1 MSVYLYAILGAQP
14 ASCGNGV
21 CAEPLRLVVSGDLV
35 AVVGDVPDTP
45 ELTAM
50 TLRAQDGVL
59 RRLAAAVD
67 AVLPARFGT
76 LLADDAAVTE
86 ALARRRGPL
95 AQALGRVAGCEQMTV
110 RVWGDGAATAPAA
123 ESATGGGPGTRYLAQ
138 RRQAQEQAQRVPE
151 LEPLRRRLGELV
163 RAERVERHD
172 RPPLL
177 ATVQHLVPRGAGGR
191 YVAVVVAALRFRR
204 GRGVSAPR
212 RPLVEVRELESL
224 RAEVERQ
231 AEALAPRWNA
241 NPEDV
246 QKSVARLVLT
256 LVEFIRQLLERQA
269 IRRMEGGTLTAEETE
284 NVGVALMRLEETV
297 RDMAARFGL
306 APDELNLDLGPL
318 GRLL

>member
-138 RRQAQEQAQRVPE
+138 RRQAQEQAQR
-151 LEPLRRRLGELV
+151 
-163 RAERVERHD
+163 
-172 RPPLL
+172 
-177 ATVQHLVPRGAGGR
+177 GAGGR
-191 YVAVVVAALRFRR
+191 YVAVVDDARDALRPWR
-204 GRGVSAPR
+204 VSVTGPWLPYAFG
-212 RPLVEVRELESL
+212 
-224 RAEVERQ
+224 
-231 AEALAPRWNA
+231 
-241 NPEDV
+241 ED
-246 QKSVARLVLT
+246 
-256 LVEFIRQLLERQA
+256 
-269 IRRMEGGTLTAEETE
+269 
-284 NVGVALMRLEETV
+284 
-297 RDMAARFGL
+297 AA
-306 APDELNLDLGPL
+306 
-318 GRLL
+318 